1 MSLFNHQKNNH
12 KNSHCEK
19 SNREKLNAVP
29 VDVDLSEL
37 ERDSRYRVFS
47 GGVNVFVTVVLVLFA
62 VFQLYASLSGRL
74 PQQILRYGHLGFAV
88 GLAFILYPTTKK
100 SSRRRINP
108 LDIFFAAAFLAVI
121 AYFIANFKALQL
133 RAGDYTMLDTVM
145 AGIGLS
151 LVLLACWRVVG
162 PPIVIIALCFIL
174 YGLMGSRGLIRIE
187 MPGFLAQRGYL
198 LPRILTHL
206 FITTEGVIGNPIG
219 VCSTYIFLFILFGA
233 FLEKTGIGQFFIDL
247 ANALAGW
254 AVGGPAKVAV
264 LSSALQGT
272 VSGSSVANTV
282 STGSFT
288 IPLMKSLGYEPE
300 FAGAVEAA
308 ASTGGQIMPPVMGSA
323 AFLIAESVGVPYPQL
338 MLTALIPALLYFA
351 GIWIM
356 VDFEARRKG
365 LEGLPREELPPAK
378 PLLLQKGHLVLP
390 LCAIIYF
397 MLSGFTITRS
407 ALWGVLIAAV
417 VPFLRRS
424 TWVSP
429 RQVLAALPL
438 AARNVVSVA
447 TACATAG
454 IIVGMVTLTGLGQRI
469 GAGMFQVVG
478 GNVFLGLGCAMI
490 TSLVLGMGVST
501 TSNYIITSTVAAP
514 ILIQLGIPLLAA
526 HMFCFYFGII
536 ADITPPVAL
545 AAYAGSAIAKGN
557 PFKTGV
563 NASKLAIAAFLV
575 PYMFALNP
583 KLIMIGGT
591 FAEALPMILTALV
604 GLFGI
609 GGGLIGYLNAPIKS
623 YWRLLLIAGG
633 LGLLIPGT
641 TSDLVGVVLI
651 LAVYFFHLRRRKG
664 A

>member
-1 MSLFNHQKNNH
+1 MSFLSRK
-12 KNSHCEK
+12 
-19 SNREKLNAVP
+19 KLNEVP
-29 VDVDLSEL
+29 RDVDLSEL
-37 ERDSRYRVFS
+37 ERDSRYRIFS
-47 GGVNVFVTVVLVLFA
+47 GGMKVFLTVVLTCFA
-62 VFQLYASLSGRL
+62 LFQLYASLSGRL
-74 PQQILRYGHLGFAV
+74 PQQILRYGHLGFAIS
-88 GLAFILYPTTKK
+88 LAFIIYPTTKK
-100 SSRRRINP
+100 SSRRTVNP
-108 LDIFFAAAFLAVI
+108 LDVIFALAFLTVI
-121 AYFIANFKALQL
+121 GYFIGNFKALQL
-133 RAGDYTMLDTVM
+133 RAGEYTALDTVM
-145 AGIGLS
+145 AGLGVF

-162 PPIVIIALCFIL
+162 PPIVIIASCFML
-174 YGLMGSRGLIRIE
+174 YGLMGARGLFAVQ
-187 MPGFLAQRGYL
+187 MPGFLAQRGYQ
-198 LPRILTHL
+198 LPRIITHL

-219 VCSTYIFLFILFGA
+219 VCSTYIFLFILFGSC
-233 FLEKTGIGQFFIDL
+233 LEKTGIGQFFIDL

-288 IPLMKSLGYEPE
+288 IPLMKSLGYKPE

-323 AFLIAESVGVPYPQL
+323 AFLIAESVGIPYSQL
-338 MLTALIPALLYFA
+338 MLVALIPALLYFS

-365 LEGLPREELPPAK
+365 LKGLPREKLPPAK

-390 LCAIIYF
+390 LAAIIYF

-407 ALWGVLIAAV
+407 ALWGVAIAALA
-417 VPFLRRS
+417 PFLRKS

-429 RQVLAALPL
+429 KQILEALPL
-438 AARNVVSVA
+438 AARNIVSVA
-447 TACATAG
+447 TACSTAG

-469 GAGMFQVVG
+469 GGGMFQVVG
-478 GNVFLGLGCAMI
+478 GNVFLGLMCAMI

-514 ILIQLGIPLLAA
+514 ILIHLGIPLLAA

-557 PFKTGV
+557 PFRTGV

-575 PYMFALNP
+575 PYMFALDP
-583 KLIMIGGT
+583 KLIMIDGT
-591 FAEALPMILTALV
+591 FLEALPMILTALV

-609 GGGLIGYLNAPIKS
+609 GGGLIGYINAPIES
-623 YWRLLLIAGG
+623 YWRLLMIAGG
-633 LGLLIPGT
+633 VGLLIPGM
-641 TSDLVGVVLI
+641 TSDLIGAAVI
-651 LAVYFFHLRRRKG
+651 LAVYFFTRRKKSG
-664 A
+664 E

>member
-1 MSLFNHQKNNH
+1 MSFLSRK
-12 KNSHCEK
+12 
-19 SNREKLNAVP
+19 KLNNEVP
-29 VDVDLSEL
+29 QNVDLSEL
-37 ERDSRYRVFS
+37 ERDSRYRIFS
-47 GGVNVFVTVVLVLFA
+47 GGMKVFLTVVLTCFA
-62 VFQLYASLSGRL
+62 LFQLYASLSGRL
-74 PQQILRYGHLGFAV
+74 PQQILRYGHLGFAIS
-88 GLAFILYPTTKK
+88 LAFIIYPTTKK

-108 LDIFFAAAFLAVI
+108 LDVIFALAFLTVI
-121 AYFIANFKALQL
+121 MYFIGNFKALQL
-133 RAGDYTMLDTVM
+133 RAGDYTTLDTVM
-145 AGIGLS
+145 AGLGVF

-162 PPIVIIALCFIL
+162 PPIVIIASCFML
-174 YGLMGSRGLIRIE
+174 YGLMGARGFFAVQ
-187 MPGFLAQRGYL
+187 MPGFLAQRGYQ
-198 LPRILTHL
+198 LPRIITHL

-219 VCSTYIFLFILFGA
+219 VCSTYIFLFILFGSC
-233 FLEKTGIGQFFIDL
+233 LEKTGIGQFFIDL

-323 AFLIAESVGVPYPQL
+323 AFLIAESVGIPYSQL
-338 MLTALIPALLYFA
+338 MLVALIPALLYFS

-365 LEGLPREELPPAK
+365 LKGLPREKLPPAK

-390 LCAIIYF
+390 LAAIIYF

-407 ALWGVLIAAV
+407 ALWGIMIAAL
-417 VPFLRRS
+417 VPFLKKS

-429 RQVLAALPL
+429 KQILEALPL
-438 AARNVVSVA
+438 AARNIVSVA

-469 GAGMFQVVG
+469 GGGMFQVVG
-478 GNVFLGLGCAMI
+478 GNVFLGLMCAMI

-514 ILIQLGIPLLAA
+514 ILIHLGIPLLAA

-557 PFKTGV
+557 PFRTGV

-575 PYMFALNP
+575 PYMFALDP
-583 KLIMIGGT
+583 KLIMIDGT
-591 FAEALPMILTALV
+591 FLEALPMIATALV

-609 GGGLIGYLNAPIKS
+609 GGGLIGYINAPIES
-623 YWRLLLIAGG
+623 YWRLLMIAGG
-633 LGLLIPGT
+633 LGLLIPGAI
-641 TSDLVGVVLI
+641 SDLVGAAVI
-651 LAVYFFHLRRRKG
+651 LAVYLCTRRKRAG
-664 A
+664 E

>member
-1 MSLFNHQKNNH
+1 MSLFNRQ
-12 KNSHCEK
+12 
-19 SNREKLNAVP
+19 KLNAIP
-29 VDVDLSEL
+29 ENIDLSEL
-37 ERDSRYRVFS
+37 ERDSRYRIFS
-47 GGVNVFVTVVLVLFA
+47 GSMNVFITAMLVLFA

-74 PQQILRYGHLGFAV
+74 PQQIVRYGHLGFAIS
-88 GLAFILYPTTKK
+88 LAFILYPTTKN
-100 SSRRRINP
+100 SSRRRVHP
-108 LDIFFAAAFLAVI
+108 LDVLFAAAFLAVA
-121 AYFIANFKALQL
+121 AYFIGNFKALQL
-133 RAGDYTMLDTVM
+133 RAGDYTALDTVM
-145 AGIGLS
+145 AGAGIF

-162 PPIVIIALCFIL
+162 PPIVIIASCFIL
-174 YGLMGSRGLIRIE
+174 YGLMGSRGLIPVE
-187 MPGFLAQRGYL
+187 LPGFLAQRGYQ
-198 LPRILTHL
+198 LPRVITHL

-219 VCSTYIFLFILFGA
+219 VSSTYIFLFILFGA

-288 IPLMKSLGYEPE
+288 IPLMKSLGYAPE

-323 AFLIAESVGVPYPQL
+323 AFLIAESVGIPYSHL
-338 MLTALIPALLYFA
+338 MLVALIPALLYFS

-365 LEGLPREELPPAK
+365 LKGLPREQLPPAL

-407 ALWGVLIAAV
+407 ALWGILIAAV
-417 VPFLRRS
+417 IPFLRRS

-438 AARNVVSVA
+438 SARNIVSVA

-478 GNVFLGLGCAMI
+478 GNVFLGLFCAMI

-545 AAYAGSAIAKGN
+545 AAYAGSAIARSN

-583 KLIMIGGT
+583 KLILIGGT

-609 GGGLIGYLNAPIKS
+609 GGALIGYFNAPIRS
-623 YWRLLLIAGG
+623 YWRVVMFIGG
-633 LGLLIPGT
+633 LGLLIPGAY
-641 TSDLVGVVLI
+641 SDLAGVALI
-651 LAVYFFHLRRRKG
+651 LFVYCFHLRKKRS

>member
-1 MSLFNHQKNNH
+1 MSFLSRK
-12 KNSHCEK
+12 
-19 SNREKLNAVP
+19 KLNEVP
-29 VDVDLSEL
+29 RDVDLSEL

-47 GGVNVFVTVVLVLFA
+47 GGMKVFLTVVLTCFA
-62 VFQLYASLSGRL
+62 LFQLYASLSGRL
-74 PQQILRYGHLGFAV
+74 PQQILRYGHLGFAIS
-88 GLAFILYPTTKK
+88 LAFIIYPTTKK

-108 LDIFFAAAFLAVI
+108 LDMIFALAFLTVI
-121 AYFIANFKALQL
+121 MYFIGNFKALQL
-133 RAGDYTMLDTVM
+133 RAGDYTTLDTVM
-145 AGIGLS
+145 AGLGVF

-162 PPIVIIALCFIL
+162 PPIVIIASCFML
-174 YGLMGSRGLIRIE
+174 YGLMGARGFFAVQ
-187 MPGFLAQRGYL
+187 MPGFLAQRGYQ
-198 LPRILTHL
+198 LPRIITHL

-219 VCSTYIFLFILFGA
+219 VCSTYIFLFILFGSC
-233 FLEKTGIGQFFIDL
+233 LEKTGIGQFFIDL

-323 AFLIAESVGVPYPQL
+323 AFLIAESVGIPYSQL
-338 MLTALIPALLYFA
+338 MLVALIPALLYFS

-365 LEGLPREELPPAK
+365 LKGLPREKLPPAK

-390 LCAIIYF
+390 LAAIIYF

-407 ALWGVLIAAV
+407 ALWGIMIAAL
-417 VPFLRRS
+417 VPFLKKS

-429 RQVLAALPL
+429 KQILEALPL
-438 AARNVVSVA
+438 AARNIVSVA

-469 GAGMFQVVG
+469 GGGMFQVVG
-478 GNVFLGLGCAMI
+478 GNVFLGLMCAMI

-514 ILIQLGIPLLAA
+514 ILIHLGIPLLAA

-557 PFKTGV
+557 PFRTGV

-575 PYMFALNP
+575 PYMFALDP
-583 KLIMIGGT
+583 KLIMIDGT
-591 FAEALPMILTALV
+591 FLEALPMIATALV

-609 GGGLIGYLNAPIKS
+609 GGGLIGYINAPIES
-623 YWRLLLIAGG
+623 YWRLLMIAGG
-633 LGLLIPGT
+633 LGLLIPGAI
-641 TSDLVGVVLI
+641 SDLVGAAVI
-651 LAVYFFHLRRRKG
+651 LAVYLCTRRKRAG
-664 A
+664 E

>member
-1 MSLFNHQKNNH
+1 MSVKLFRK
-12 KNSHCEK
+12 KAAE
-19 SNREKLNAVP
+19 VP
-29 VDVDLSEL
+29 GDVDLKEL
-37 ERDSRYRVFS
+37 ERDSRYRTFD
-47 GGVNVFVTVVLVLFA
+47 GAAKTALTAVLTLFA
-62 VFQLYASLSGRL
+62 LFQLYASLSGRL
-74 PQQILRYGHLGFAV
+74 PQQILRYGHLGFAIS
-88 GLAFILYPTTKK
+88 LAFIIYPTTKK
-100 SSRRRINP
+100 SSRTKVN
-108 LDIFFAAAFLAVI
+108 LFDVLCALAFLAVVG
-121 AYFIANFKALQL
+121 YFIFNFKSLQL
-133 RAGDYTMLDTVM
+133 RAGEYNQADTVM
-145 AGIGLS
+145 AGLGVF

-162 PPIVIIALCFIL
+162 PPIVIIACCFLL
-174 YGLMGSRGLIRIE
+174 YGLMGERGAIVAH
-187 MPGFLAQRGYL
+187 MPGFLQQRGYR
-198 LPRILTHL
+198 LPRIITHL

-219 VCSTYIFLFILFGA
+219 VCSTYMFLFIMFGA

-247 ANALAGW
+247 ANALAGR

-323 AFLIAESVGVPYPQL
+323 AFLIAESVGIPYPKL
-338 MLTALIPALLYFA
+338 MLVALIPALLYFS

-365 LEGLPREELPPAK
+365 LKGLPKEQLPQLK
-378 PLLLQKGHLVLP
+378 PLLMEKAHLVLP
-390 LCAIIYF
+390 LVAIIYF

-407 ALWGVLIAAV
+407 ALWGILLAAL
-417 VPFLRRS
+417 VPFLRRE

-429 RQVLAALPL
+429 KMVVSALPL
-438 AARNVVSVA
+438 AARNIVSVA

-469 GAGMFQVVG
+469 GGGMFQVVG
-478 GNVFLGLGCAMI
+478 GNVFLGLVCAMF

-514 ILIQLGIPLLAA
+514 ILVHLGIPLLVS

-583 KLIMIGGT
+583 KLIMVGGT
-591 FAEALPMILTALV
+591 FIEALPMICTALI

-609 GGGLIGYLNAPIKS
+609 GGGLIGYINAPIRS
-623 YWRLLLIAGG
+623 YWRVLMIAGG
-633 LGLLIPGT
+633 LGLLVPGT
-641 TSDLVGVVLI
+641 LSDLVGVALI
-651 LAVYFFHLRRRKG
+651 LLVYFFNLRKKSNT
-664 A
+664 

>member
-1 MSLFNHQKNNH
+1 MSVKLFRK
-12 KNSHCEK
+12 KAAE
-19 SNREKLNAVP
+19 VP
-29 VDVDLSEL
+29 GDVDLKEL
-37 ERDSRYRVFS
+37 ERDSRYRTFD
-47 GGVNVFVTVVLVLFA
+47 GAAKTALTAVLTLFA
-62 VFQLYASLSGRL
+62 LFQLYASLSGRL
-74 PQQILRYGHLGFAV
+74 PQQILRYGHLGFAIS
-88 GLAFILYPTTKK
+88 LAFIIYPTTKK
-100 SSRRRINP
+100 SSRTKVN
-108 LDIFFAAAFLAVI
+108 LFDVLCALAFLAVVG
-121 AYFIANFKALQL
+121 YFIFNFKSLQL
-133 RAGDYTMLDTVM
+133 RAGEYNRADTVM
-145 AGIGLS
+145 AGLGVF

-162 PPIVIIALCFIL
+162 PPIVIIACCFLL
-174 YGLMGSRGLIRIE
+174 YGLMGERGAIVAH
-187 MPGFLAQRGYL
+187 MPGFLQQRGYR
-198 LPRILTHL
+198 LPRIITHL

-219 VCSTYIFLFILFGA
+219 VCSTYMFLFIMFGA

-247 ANALAGW
+247 ANALAGR

-323 AFLIAESVGVPYPQL
+323 AFLIAESVGIPYPKL
-338 MLTALIPALLYFA
+338 MLVALIPALLYFS

-365 LEGLPREELPPAK
+365 LKGLPKEQLPQLK
-378 PLLLQKGHLVLP
+378 PLLMKKAHLVLP
-390 LCAIIYF
+390 LVAIIYF

-407 ALWGVLIAAV
+407 ALWGILLAAL
-417 VPFLRRS
+417 VPFLRRE

-429 RQVLAALPL
+429 KMVVSALPL
-438 AARNVVSVA
+438 AARNIVSVA

-469 GAGMFQVVG
+469 GGGMFQVVG
-478 GNVFLGLGCAMI
+478 GNVFLGLVCAMF

-514 ILIQLGIPLLAA
+514 ILVHLGIPLLVS

-583 KLIMIGGT
+583 KLIMVGGT
-591 FAEALPMILTALV
+591 FIEALPMICTALI

-609 GGGLIGYLNAPIKS
+609 GGGLIGYINAPIRS
-623 YWRLLLIAGG
+623 YWRVLMIAGG
-633 LGLLIPGT
+633 LGLLVPGT
-641 TSDLVGVVLI
+641 LSDLVGVALI
-651 LAVYFFHLRRRKG
+651 LLVYFFNLRKKSNT
-664 A
+664 